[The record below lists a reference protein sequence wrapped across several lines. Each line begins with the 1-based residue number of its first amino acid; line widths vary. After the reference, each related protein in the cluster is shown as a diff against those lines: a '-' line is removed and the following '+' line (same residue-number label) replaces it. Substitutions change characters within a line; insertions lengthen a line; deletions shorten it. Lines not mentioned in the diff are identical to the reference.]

1 MLKVSKGCKGLLG
14 LKTKIH
20 LGKWNVRTM
29 YETSK
34 TTEVPSE
41 IKKYHFDIL
50 WTSESQL
57 APDANFFCPPLWSLC
72 LFTWS
77 CHYNLQKQAIPKPWV
92 GIGLW
97 NSTQLNFKYCKL
109 ICSAMLQK
117 MRLRRRTKRSGT
129 KKSKWQ
135 SLSYLMQHAADNCR
149 HDYQVGTNNFN
160 YVRAMGTLGHASRM
174 VTALLIFVS
183 ITTW

>member
-1 MLKVSKGCKGLLG
+1 MSEPCMRPPRQQKSQVKLRNTILTSCGQVKVTWK
-14 LKTKIH
+14 
-20 LGKWNVRTM
+20 
-29 YETSK
+29 
-34 TTEVPSE
+34 
-41 IKKYHFDIL
+41 
-50 WTSESQL
+50 

-149 HDYQVGTNNFN
+149 HDYQVGTNNSN